1 MKKAIVIKIT
11 GQVQGVGFRWSA
23 KNKADDLKIFGYA
36 KNEPGG
42 RVLIEVEGETT
53 AVDKF
58 VDWCKNGPDSAQ
70 VEQLDIENTEPKG
83 HRSFEI
89 VLN

>member
-23 KNKADDLKIFGYA
+23 KNKADELKIFGYA
-36 KNEPGG
+36 RNEPSES
-42 RVLIEVEGETT
+42 VLIEAEGESE

-58 VDWCKNGPDSAQ
+58 IKWCWGGPDYAKVDR
-70 VEQLDIENTEPKG
+70 VEALEGKLKSY
-83 HRSFEI
+83 RSFEI
-89 VLN
+89 VL